1 MDELEQKVNDYI
13 NNNLLNFNNFP
24 ETSLNKENF
33 REEVLKRLYLKKY
46 SKKAQYDAA
55 KEYTEGKLDNI
66 LKDNLPF
73 IFCFC
78 FGGYKHFWSPTYPE
92 PDWAE
97 IFTIKY
103 LMEYILPIAKSYDNG
118 VNLEFESE
126 EVAIS
131 EMNNVPREGLDKYNR
146 IFRELLEYINN
157 KTNEPI
163 NLNLVLAKDFY
174 DREELLSK
182 MKDYVKE
189 VEDRFEKL
197 DDEEKAIRLR
207 RAETN
212 IKWDGI
218 KDLTNLSEEERQKAI
233 YDSRILNEAFL
244 DIDYELRG
252 KEYFEK
258 ENLIPLLGTF
268 GYGAGGELWLHVA
281 SNKTSVVDFWT
292 GIGILEVRENGI
304 FERTLSEKQ
313 FNNIKDQLVKVKINS
328 DLEKLSSN
336 YSWIYV
342 YQGTLNF

>member
-1 MDELEQKVNDYI
+1 MDNLEKKVNEYI

-24 ETSLNKENF
+24 EISLDKENF
-33 REEVLKRLYLKKY
+33 KLEVLRRLFLKRY
-46 SKKAQYDAA
+46 SKKAQFDAA
-55 KEYTEGKLDNI
+55 KEYTETKLDNI

-97 IFTIKY
+97 IFTIKF
-103 LMEYILPIAKSYDNG
+103 LMEYILPIAKSYDYG

-131 EMNNVPREGLDKYNR
+131 DMNNVPQKGLDKYNK
-146 IFRELLEYINN
+146 IFRELLDYINK

-174 DREELLSK
+174 DKEELLFK
-182 MKDYVKE
+182 MNDYIKE

-197 DDEEKAIRLR
+197 DEEEKIIRLR

-212 IKWDGI
+212 INWDGI
-218 KDLTNLSEEERQKAI
+218 KDLTKLNETERKKVI

-292 GIGILEVRENGI
+292 GIGILEVRENEI
-304 FERTLSEKQ
+304 LERTLSEKQ
-313 FNNIKDQLVKVKINS
+313 FNNIKDQLKKVKIIS
-328 DLEKLSSN
+328 DLEKLSNN

-342 YQGTLNF
+342 YEGALNF

>member
-1 MDELEQKVNDYI
+1 MKRLC
-13 NNNLLNFNNFP
+13 
-24 ETSLNKENF
+24 
-33 REEVLKRLYLKKY
+33 LKRY
-46 SKKAQYDAA
+46 SKKSQYDAA
-55 KEYTEGKLDNI
+55 KEYTQAKIDNI
-66 LKDNLPF
+66 LKDKLPF
-73 IFCFC
+73 VFCFC

-97 IFTIKY
+97 IFTIKF
-103 LMEYILPIAKSYDNG
+103 LMEYILPIARAYDKG

-131 EMNNVPREGLDKYNR
+131 NMNNVPQEGLDKYNK
-146 IFRELLEYINN
+146 IFRELLTYINE

-163 NLNLVLAKDFY
+163 NLNLVLAKEFY
-174 DREELLSK
+174 DKQDLLSK
-182 MKDYVKE
+182 MDDYLKE
-189 VEDRFEKL
+189 VEDRFAKL
-197 DDEEKAIRLR
+197 DAEEKKIRLR

-218 KDLTNLSEEERQKAI
+218 KDLTKLNDVEREKAI

-281 SNKTSVVDFWT
+281 SNKSSVVDFWT
-292 GIGILEVRENGI
+292 GIGILEVRENEI
-304 FERTLSEKQ
+304 LERTLSEKQ
-313 FNNIKDQLVKVKINS
+313 FSNIKDKLVKVKINS
-328 DLEKLSSN
+328 ELEKLSNN

-342 YQGTLNF
+342 YEGVLNF

>member
-1 MDELEQKVNDYI
+1 MDELEKKVNEYI

-24 ETSLNKENF
+24 ETSLDKENF
-33 REEVLKRLYLKKY
+33 KQEVLRRLFLKRY
-46 SKKAQYDAA
+46 SKKAQFDAA
-55 KEYTEGKLDNI
+55 KEYTETKLDNI

-97 IFTIKY
+97 VFTIKF
-103 LMEYILPIAKSYDNG
+103 LMEYILPIAKSYDYG

-131 EMNNVPREGLDKYNR
+131 DMNNVPQEGLDKYNKV
-146 IFRELLEYINN
+146 FKELLDYINK
-157 KTNEPI
+157 KTDEPI

-174 DREELLSK
+174 DKEELLSK
-182 MKDYVKE
+182 MNDYIKDVG
-189 VEDRFEKL
+189 DRFEKL
-197 DDEEKAIRLR
+197 DEKEKIIRLR

-218 KDLTNLSEEERQKAI
+218 KDLTKLNENERKKVI

-292 GIGILEVRENGI
+292 GIGILEVRENEI
-304 FERTLSEKQ
+304 LERTLSEKQ
-313 FNNIKDQLVKVKINS
+313 FNNIKNQLKRVKINS

-342 YQGTLNF
+342 YEGTLNF

>member
-1 MDELEQKVNDYI
+1 MDELEKRVNDYI
-13 NNNLLNFNNFP
+13 NSNLLDFNNFP
-24 ETSLNKENF
+24 ETTLDSNNF
-33 REEVLKRLYLKKY
+33 KQEVLKRLFLKRY
-46 SKKAQYDAA
+46 SKKAQFDAA
-55 KEYTEGKLDNI
+55 KEYTENKLDNI

-97 IFTIKY
+97 IFTIRF
-103 LMEYILPIAKSYDNG
+103 LMEYIMPIAKSYDYG

-131 EMNNVPREGLDKYNR
+131 DMNNVPQEGLDKYNK
-146 IFRELLEYINN
+146 IFKELLEYINT

-163 NLNLVLAKDFY
+163 TLNLVLAKDFY
-174 DREELLSK
+174 NKEELLSK
-182 MKDYVKE
+182 MNDYIKD
-189 VEDRFEKL
+189 VEERFEKL
-197 DDEEKAIRLR
+197 DEEEKTIRLR

-218 KDLTNLSEEERQKAI
+218 KDLTHLDENARKNTI
-233 YDSRILNEAFL
+233 YNSRILNEAFL

-258 ENLIPLLGTF
+258 KNLIPLLGTF

-281 SNKTSVVDFWT
+281 SNKSSIVDFWT
-292 GIGILEVRENGI
+292 GIGILEVRDNEI
-304 FERTLSEKQ
+304 LERTLSEKQ
-313 FNNIKDQLVKVKINS
+313 FNSIKNQLKKVKIES
-328 DLEKLSSN
+328 DLDKFSSN
-336 YSWIYV
+336 FSWIYV
-342 YQGTLNF
+342 YEGTLNF

>member
-1 MDELEQKVNDYI
+1 MDELEKKVNEYI
-13 NNNLLNFNNFP
+13 NNNLLNFKNFP
-24 ETSLNKENF
+24 ETSLDKENF
-33 REEVLKRLYLKKY
+33 KQEVLRRLFLKRY
-46 SKKAQYDAA
+46 SKKAQFDAA
-55 KEYTEGKLDNI
+55 KEYTATKLDNI

-97 IFTIKY
+97 VFTIKF
-103 LMEYILPIAKSYDNG
+103 LMEYILPIAKSYDYG

-131 EMNNVPREGLDKYNR
+131 DMNNVPQEGLDKYNKV
-146 IFRELLEYINN
+146 FKELLDYINK
-157 KTNEPI
+157 KTDEPI

-174 DREELLSK
+174 DKEELLSK
-182 MKDYVKE
+182 MNDYIKDVG
-189 VEDRFEKL
+189 DRFEKL
-197 DDEEKAIRLR
+197 DEKEKIIRLR

-218 KDLTNLSEEERQKAI
+218 KDLTKLNETERKKVI

-292 GIGILEVRENGI
+292 GIGILEVRENEI
-304 FERTLSEKQ
+304 LERTLSEKQ
-313 FNNIKDQLVKVKINS
+313 FNNIKNQLKRIKINS

-342 YQGTLNF
+342 YEGTLNF

>member
-1 MDELEQKVNDYI
+1 MNELETKVNEYI
-13 NNNLLNFNNFP
+13 NNTLLNFNNFP
-24 ETSLNKENF
+24 EKSLDKEDF
-33 REEVLKRLYLKKY
+33 KQEVLRRLFLKKY
-46 SKKAQYDAA
+46 SKKAQFDAA
-55 KEYTEGKLDNI
+55 KEYTETKLDNI
-66 LKDNLPF
+66 LRDHLPF

-97 IFTIKY
+97 IFTIKF
-103 LMEYILPIAKSYDNG
+103 LMEYILPIARSYDYG

-131 EMNNVPREGLDKYNR
+131 DMNNVPQEGLDKYNKV
-146 IFRELLEYINN
+146 FKELLKYINEKN
-157 KTNEPI
+157 SEPI
-163 NLNLVLAKDFY
+163 TLSLVLAKDFY
-174 DREELLSK
+174 DKQELLSK
-182 MKDYVKE
+182 MNDYIKE

-197 DDEEKAIRLR
+197 SEEEKVIRLR

-218 KDLTNLSEEERQKAI
+218 RALTHLSKAEKEKVI
-233 YDSRILNEAFL
+233 YNSRILNEAFL

-268 GYGAGGELWLHVA
+268 GYGAGGEFWLHVA
-281 SNKTSVVDFWT
+281 SNKSSVVDFWT
-292 GIGILEVRENGI
+292 GIGILEIRENEI
-304 FERTLSEKQ
+304 LERTLSEKQ
-313 FNNIKDQLVKVKINS
+313 FNSIKDKLVKVKINS
-328 DLEKLSSN
+328 ELEKYSSN

-342 YQGTLNF
+342 YEGILNF

>member
-212 IKWDGI
+212 IKLDGI
-218 KDLTNLSEEERQKAI
+218 KYLTN
-233 YDSRILNEAFL
+233 
-244 DIDYELRG
+244 
-252 KEYFEK
+252 
-258 ENLIPLLGTF
+258 
-268 GYGAGGELWLHVA
+268 
-281 SNKTSVVDFWT
+281 
-292 GIGILEVRENGI
+292 
-304 FERTLSEKQ
+304 
-313 FNNIKDQLVKVKINS
+313 
-328 DLEKLSSN
+328 
-336 YSWIYV
+336 
-342 YQGTLNF
+342 